1 MNTGSSKNKKIV
13 IDGRQLTRRY
23 GGVQRYL
30 REVLLELDKVADA
43 NTYEII
49 VPQKAKVD
57 FELNNIP
64 IVYWGK
70 MDGLLWEQL
79 ELPRYLSKTKAVG
92 VFFCTIY
99 PFFYKGGV
107 VVLHDIMA
115 RRSKIIRKSMNP
127 FLYRIFS
134 WNNKVAVRKAGA
146 VITDTHYVKHEL
158 IREFGV
164 NPSKIHSCGCGWQH
178 MERIEEDDGW
188 MNRYPQIEK
197 GNYFFSLSANR
208 IQKNFNWIS
217 QVAKTHPQ
225 ELFLIAG
232 TSDEWQNN
240 NQVNASNL
248 IWMGELSDG
257 EIKSLMKNSKAFLFP
272 STDEGFGI
280 PPLEALGS
288 GATVISAY
296 ASCMP
301 EIFGNT
307 VHYIDPYDF
316 DVNIIDL
323 LKGELAP
330 ADSVLEKYSWS
341 KTAKRVHEICK
352 NISNS
357 NNRGC

>member
-1 MNTGSSKNKKIV
+1 MNKDSSTNRKIV

-30 REVLLELDKVADA
+30 REVLLELDKVAEA

-49 VPQKAKVD
+49 VPKKAKVD
-57 FELNNIP
+57 FELDNIP

-79 ELPRYLSKTKAVG
+79 ELPRYLSKTKSLG

-99 PFFYKGGV
+99 PFFYRGGI

-134 WNNKVAVRKAGA
+134 WNNRVACKKAGA
-146 VITDTHYVKHEL
+146 IITDTNYVKHEL

-164 NPSKIHSCGCGWQH
+164 DPSKIHSCGCGWQH
-178 MERIEEDDGW
+178 MERIIEDDGW
-188 MNRYPQIEK
+188 LKRYPQVEK

-232 TSDEWQNN
+232 TNDEWQNN
-240 NQVNASNL
+240 NQFNANNI

-257 EIKSLMKNSKAFLFP
+257 EIKSLMKNAKAFLFP

-288 GATVISAY
+288 GATVIAAY

-301 EIFGNT
+301 EIFGGA
-307 VHYIDPYDF
+307 VHYIDPYSYDL
-316 DVNIIDL
+316 DINDL
-323 LKGELAP
+323 LKEEVDSP
-330 ADSVLEKYSWS
+330 DSVLEKYSWK
-341 KTAKRVHEICK
+341 KTAERVHGICK
-352 NISNS
+352 YLSKS
-357 NNRGC
+357 D